1 MAVKKA
7 MTDLKLQIRVE
18 DGLTSAETAKI
29 KRLSY
34 SNIKLD
40 ATDQELMDA
49 GKAIVGITNYLLSG
63 IRCVQTHDMVDEA

>member
-18 DGLTSAETAKI
+18 DGTTSAGAAKI
-29 KRLSY
+29 KSLSF

-40 ATDQELMDA
+40 AAEQALMDA
-49 GKAIVGITNYLLSG
+49 GKAIVGITNYPLSG
-63 IRCVQTHDMVDEA
+63 IRCVQTHDMSEEA

>member
-18 DGLTSAETAKI
+18 DGTTAAGAAKI
-29 KRLSY
+29 KSLSF

-40 ATDQELMDA
+40 ATDQALLDA
-49 GKAIVGITNYLLSG
+49 GKAIVGITNYPLSG

>member
-1 MAVKKA
+1 MAVAKEL
-7 MTDLKLQIRVE
+7 TDLKLQIRVA
-18 DGLTSAETAKI
+18 DGTTSAGAAKI
-29 KRLSY
+29 KSLSY

-63 IRCVQTHDMVDEA
+63 IRCVQTHDMLDEA

>member
-1 MAVKKA
+1 MAVAKEL
-7 MTDLKLQIRVE
+7 TDLKLQIRVA
-18 DGLTSAETAKI
+18 DGTTSAGAAKI
-29 KRLSY
+29 KSLSY